1 MIMKDLVE
9 KVEVGKNKVK
19 ENINGKI
26 LKISKIS

>member
-9 KVEVGKNKVK
+9 KVEVGKNKAK
-19 ENINGKI
+19 ENTNGKI